1 MTTYTTADVRNAATA
16 LSTEAIAAGVIP
28 ANGVLVFH
36 KGNSS
41 NGISPRF
48 TVVIPGAAGMMED
61 SASFLPRFTYKS
73 TAREMVFA
81 LDAAR
86 LAFNAVNNNQAGN

>member
-1 MTTYTTADVRNAATA
+1 MTTYTTADVRNATMA
-16 LSTEAIAAGVIP
+16 LSSEAIRAGIIP
-28 ANGVLVFH
+28 AAAVIVFH

-48 TVVIPGAAGMMED
+48 SVTIPGAASD
-61 SASFLPRFTYKS
+61 VQFAASFLPSFTYKS

-86 LAFNAVNNNQAGN
+86 LAFNAVNNNQGA

>member
-1 MTTYTTADVRNAATA
+1 MVTMTTYTTTDVRNAATA
-16 LSTEAIAAGVIP
+16 LSTEAIQAGVIP

-41 NGISPRF
+41 NGIAPRF
-48 TVVIPGAAGMMED
+48 SVTVPGAGERQFE
-61 SASFLPRFTYKS
+61 ASFLPRFTYKS

-86 LAFNAVNNNQAGN
+86 LALNAVNNRS

>member
-1 MTTYTTADVRNAATA
+1 MTTYTTSDVRNAATA
-16 LSTEAIAAGVIP
+16 LSTEAIRAGVIP

-36 KGNSS
+36 KGNST

-48 TVVIPGAAGMMED
+48 SVTVPGAGDVEQA
-61 SASFLPRFTYKS
+61 ASFLPRFTYKS

-86 LAFNAVNNNQAGN
+86 LAFNAVNNRA